1 MNTSSVPKVLIV
13 GFDGATFD
21 VIRPLVEAGRL
32 PNLARLMREGAWG
45 TLQSTVPPISP
56 TAWTT
61 FATGKNPGRHGV
73 FDFRQLSEGYA
84 WQARPMQHRHKT
96 IWGLLSEAD
105 RRVIAVDVPFTY
117 PPEPVNGLM
126 ITGYPTPRTPE
137 AVFTHPPDL
146 PERLHKAGFDLTLGW
161 PEDRIDV
168 HPDFFRAWESVMD
181 ERERLLSHLIENEPW
196 DLFMVVYGIT
206 DTLAHTLWHYLD
218 PAHPAYHDSQAPQYR
233 EALFHGYELADRGLG
248 RLWSQIDE
256 GTHLIVLSDH
266 GFGSIRPRQWLFRF
280 LEERGWLRYP
290 RPDGAGAL
298 LSPLRKQALKLYT
311 EVGWLRRLIRE
322 LRPGAKGTM
331 RAALAKGGLLAE
343 ASTIDAPRSPV
354 IPSDMGTHLY
364 LNREGR
370 FAEGFLSL
378 SEADALAAEIHEAL
392 LAARDPADGQPIVRA
407 VHRREEVYEGTE
419 VARAPDLIVEYA
431 NRYEPG
437 KMETPVINPQLT
449 GGHAPEGIL
458 LAWGPAVQA
467 GTAPATS
474 IVHVAPTVLSLMA
487 EPVPPDMDGARLD
500 RWLDPA
506 WVSAHP
512 GAVGDRPAVY
522 RDAADTDLTGNEQ
535 DAVEAQLRA
544 LGYIE

>member
-1 MNTSSVPKVLIV
+1 MNNSQSSKALIV

-21 VIRPLVEAGRL
+21 VIHPLVEAGRL
-32 PNLARLMREGAWG
+32 PNLVRLMREGAWG
-45 TLQSTVPPISP
+45 TLHSTVPPISP
-56 TAWTT
+56 SAWTT

-73 FDFRQLSEGYA
+73 FDFRRLSETYA
-84 WQARPMQHRHKT
+84 WQARTTQIRHQT
-96 IWGLLSEAD
+96 LWRLLSEAD

-117 PPEPVNGLM
+117 PPEPVNGMM

-137 AVFTHPPDL
+137 TVFTHPADL
-146 PERLHKAGFDLTLGW
+146 PARLAEAGFDLNLGW

-181 ERERLLSHLIENEPW
+181 ERERLLIHLIENEPW
-196 DLFMVVYGIT
+196 DLFMVVFGIT

-218 PAHPAYHDSQAPQYR
+218 PAHPAYHDAQADRYR

-248 RLWSQIDE
+248 ALWSRIDPS
-256 GTHLIVLSDH
+256 THLIVLSDH
-266 GFGSIRPRQWLFRF
+266 GFGTIRPRQWLFRF

-290 RPDGAGAL
+290 QPSGIGAILA
-298 LSPLRKQALKLYT
+298 PLRKQALKLYT

-322 LRPGAKGTM
+322 MRPNTKGAMK
-331 RAALAKGGLLAE
+331 AALAKGGMLAE
-343 ASTIDAPRSPV
+343 TSGLDAPHSPV

-364 LNREGR
+364 LNRTER
-370 FAEGFLSL
+370 FADGFLSPA
-378 SEADALAAEIHEAL
+378 EADALAEEIRDAL
-392 LAARDPADGQPIVRA
+392 LAARDPVDGQPVVRA
-407 VHRREEVYEGTE
+407 VHRRDEVYTGAE
-419 VARAPDLIVEYA
+419 VDHAPDLIVTYA

-437 KMETPVINPQLT
+437 KTSALLNPRLT

-458 LAWGPAVQA
+458 LAWGPAVRP
-467 GTAPATS
+467 GSAPATS
-474 IVHVAPTVLSLMA
+474 IVHVAPTVLSLMD

-500 RWLDPA
+500 RWLDSA
-506 WVSAHP
+506 WVSVNPVRTADRS
-512 GAVGDRPAVY
+512 AV
-522 RDAADTDLTGNEQ
+522 RDDTETDLSGDEQ

>member
-1 MNTSSVPKVLIV
+1 MNASNPSKIMVV

-21 VIRPLVEAGRL
+21 VIRPLVGAGRL
-32 PNLARLMREGAWG
+32 PNLARLMDEGAWG
-45 TLQSTVPPISP
+45 TLHSTVPPISP

-73 FDFRQLSEGYA
+73 FDFRQLNETYQ
-84 WQARPMQHRHKT
+84 WQTRPTQQRHKT
-96 IWGLLSEAD
+96 LWQLLSEAD
-105 RRVIAVDVPFTY
+105 RRVVAVDVPFTY

-137 AVFTHPPDL
+137 TVFTHPADL
-146 PERLHKAGFDLTLGW
+146 PERLKDAGFDLTLGW

-168 HPDFFRAWESVMD
+168 HPDFFRAWEIVMD
-181 ERERLLSHLIENEPW
+181 ERARLLSHLIRHEPW
-196 DLFMVVYGIT
+196 DLLMVVFGIT

-218 PAHPAYHDSQAPQYR
+218 PAHPAYHDSQAEPYR

-248 RLWSQIDE
+248 RLWSQIDAD
-256 GTHLIVLSDH
+256 THLMVLSDH

-280 LEERGWLRYP
+280 LEEHGWLRYP
-290 RPDGAGAL
+290 RPDGIGAL
-298 LSPLRKQALKLYT
+298 LSPLRTQALKLYT

-322 LRPGAKGTM
+322 LRPGAKGAM

-343 ASTIDAPRSPV
+343 TERLDAPRSPV

-370 FAEGFLSL
+370 FEEGFLSPE
-378 SEADALAAEIHEAL
+378 EADALADEIRDAL

-407 VHRREEVYEGTE
+407 VHRREAVYEGAE
-419 VARAPDLIVEYA
+419 VAQAPDLIVTYA
-431 NRYEPG
+431 NRYDPD
-437 KMETPVINPQLT
+437 KTSAAVNPQLT

-458 LAWGPAVQA
+458 LAWGPAVRA
-467 GTAPATS
+467 GEAPATS
-474 IVHVAPTVLSLMA
+474 IVHVAPTVLSLMN

-500 RWLDPA
+500 GWLDPA

-512 GAVGDRPAVY
+512 VRVGDRPAV
-522 RDAADTDLTGNEQ
+522 RGGAEGALGAEEQ